1 MTTTD
6 APVVLLLG
14 AGRNIGQHTAQHFAA
29 KGYRVALTARNVNA
43 DDSTETQLHIQCD
56 LADPQAVHDVF
67 SRVKTTFGVP
77 SVVIYNASSFTLTDA
92 DDVFNKVAPEQFAR
106 DLNVNIASVFIAA
119 KLAVEGFET
128 LPASAART
136 FLYTGN
142 ALNTVAVP
150 PFFTLGIGKSA
161 TAHMIECAAIAY
173 REKGYKFYYV
183 DQRKADGSS
192 SPHIDGEAHAQI
204 FAELAENPDQ
214 QPWQQTFVKGE
225 GYKVF
230 GKGFLSN

>member
-1 MTTTD
+1 MTTT
-6 APVVLLLG
+6 APPVVLILG

-29 KGYRVALTARNVNA
+29 KGYRVALTARNVNP

-67 SRVKTTFGVP
+67 SRVKTTLGVP
-77 SVVIYNASSFTLTDA
+77 SVVIYNAYGLTPTDA
-92 DDVFNKVAPEQFAR
+92 DDVFKITTEQFTR
-106 DLNVNIASVFIAA
+106 DLNVNTTSVFVAA

-150 PFFTLGIGKSA
+150 PLFTLGVGKTA

-173 REKGYKFYYV
+173 REKGYKFYFV
-183 DQRKADGSS
+183 DERRADGSS
-192 SPHIDGEAHAQI
+192 SGDIDGAAHAQL
-204 FAELAENPDQ
+204 FAELAENKEQ
-214 QPWQQTFVKGE
+214 QPWQQTFVKGG

-230 GKGFLSN
+230 GKGFLGN